1 MTSSFPTFL
10 INSKRFVR
18 LENLVI
24 NIRTIFYATFSEII
38 NSSSHTWKIEIKIIL
53 RWFYNLGTYDAVL
66 DCCNIV
72 SLVLY
77 LLLVGNFNQYYES
90 IIFAVHSNSWASI
103 FKLAAWHKMQVID
116 REVLRI
122 WGFCELFFDDLS
134 SILIIILT
142 IFKDL
147 WLKFGQFFWTLF
159 ILFIT
164 FF

>member
-122 WGFCELFFDDLS
+122 WGFCELFFWRSFFYFDYYN
-134 SILIIILT
+134 
-142 IFKDL
+142 
-147 WLKFGQFFWTLF
+147 FFWNTFHTFHYLF
-159 ILFIT
+159 
-164 FF
+164 